1 MIIIILWMIGFSLIH
16 SLTADKRFKQLIAN
30 MFSERLRHGWYR
42 LFYNIVTLIS
52 IAPLFI
58 YMIDISEVIY
68 SIPSWLTPIFLII
81 QLIGIIGLGL
91 SILQIDWL
99 RFAGIKQ
106 VYAYLAGKPLP
117 LPDETLKTNGLYGF
131 VRHPLYLF
139 SLLFLWFTPTLT
151 NTALIFN
158 IMATL
163 YFVFGSII
171 EEKRMVDYYGELYI
185 KYQKDVPWLI
195 PFISL

>member
-185 KYQKDVPWLI
+185 KYQKDVPWII